1 MSYSLSQK
9 THIKKNLG
17 RSEEKEKLS
26 SWLLKVQ
33 RRTNKL
39 KSDFSV
45 LLHKELFKNV
55 YEMRGIFY
63 ASSNTSLNSIY
74 PIYLRIFLLYIRE
87 RMILKSFHKY
97 FIASSYKFPSAFN
110 LKGKLSTETT
120 HSNTST
126 GTQHLARLDVFEK
139 INSRYYWTYKHVLW
153 PHKKAKAF
161 LVGHL
166 FVLESWYSKTQI
178 KN

>member
-9 THIKKNLG
+9 THIKKNLR

-39 KSDFSV
+39 KSDLSV
-45 LLHKELFKNV
+45 LLLHEELFKNV

-63 ASSNTSLNSIY
+63 ASSNASLNSIN

-110 LKGKLSTETT
+110 SKGKLSTESTP
-120 HSNTST
+120 SNTST
-126 GTQHLARLDVFEK
+126 GTQHLARLDFFEK
-139 INSRYYWTYKHVLW
+139 INSRYY
-153 PHKKAKAF
+153 
-161 LVGHL
+161 
-166 FVLESWYSKTQI
+166 
-178 KN
+178 